1 MTGRYLA
8 PDFVRAPQG
17 SLLESAA
24 GTPAVFTSTIRMAP
38 MAQQTETA
46 TYPRRNVLIGASLF
60 NIAIGSYYAWSVFM
74 PALEAEFGWTRTQ
87 TSLVSTVN
95 MVLLATMYNVAGTI
109 IARVGS
115 RNIAI
120 IGGLCFSSGFLLAS
134 FAHSLTAMYL
144 SAGLLVGL
152 GLGFGYL
159 PPLAVGFKWYPEA
172 RGLVSGLAVGVFAA
186 GSGIVGPVAGGFL
199 PLGWEGLV
207 PKLGWRATFQILA
220 GCYFLLTMAGAYF
233 LTDPPADFV
242 APGSKA
248 RSASAPK
255 VSSVNLTTSQMLK
268 VPTFYPLW
276 LAYMLGCIAGTM
288 AVSQAVPFAR
298 SVGYSAS
305 GAAIAVTVG
314 AAGSALGRFFSGW
327 MSDHLGRLLTVR
339 VILVISM
346 IAAPL
351 MYAYSTIGVVFYVL
365 LFLVFYAYGTQLSVY
380 TALAGDFYGPKHSAA
395 NYGILLLAWGT
406 AGVFG
411 PLIGGQVY
419 GATGS
424 YQYAFYI
431 ASAAAVG
438 SLLLLMLA
446 KPPAE
451 AAARAHN

>member
-1 MTGRYLA
+1 
-8 PDFVRAPQG
+8 V
-17 SLLESAA
+17 
-24 GTPAVFTSTIRMAP
+24 
-38 MAQQTETA
+38 
-46 TYPRRNVLIGASLF
+46 PR
-60 NIAIGSYYAWSVFM
+60 
-74 PALEAEFGWTRTQ
+74 
-87 TSLVSTVN
+87 
-95 MVLLATMYNVAGTI
+95 
-109 IARVGS
+109 
-115 RNIAI
+115 
-120 IGGLCFSSGFLLAS
+120 
-134 FAHSLTAMYL
+134 
-144 SAGLLVGL
+144 
-152 GLGFGYL
+152 
-159 PPLAVGFKWYPEA
+159 
-172 RGLVSGLAVGVFAA
+172 
-186 GSGIVGPVAGGFL
+186 
-199 PLGWEGLV
+199 
-207 PKLGWRATFQILA
+207 LGWRTTFQILA
-220 GCYFLLTMAGAYF
+220 VVYFVLTMVGAYW
-233 LTDPPADFV
+233 LKDPPAAFV
-242 APGSKA
+242 PPTPKA
-248 RSASAPK
+248 KSASAPK

-276 LAYMLGCIAGTM
+276 IAYMLGCIAGTM

-327 MSDHLGRLLTVR
+327 MSDHLGRLPTVR
-339 VILVISM
+339 VILVTSM

-351 MYAYSTIGVVFYVL
+351 MYAFSGSAALFYTL

-419 GATGS
+419 GSTGS

-438 SLLLLMLA
+438 SLLLLMFA

-451 AAARAHN
+451 AVEPAHA